1 VRNLHERQL
10 NVEKEIAISI
20 LRLTRQG
27 PVSQEM
33 INKQAKVPSRAAEKL
48 LRKLQNDGLIY
59 VDKSFVGADTIQRLK
74 LAVYALKLG
83 GDLERVTSFLKW
95 QEFESMAAIA
105 FERNG
110 YHVWKNV
117 RFRHGGRRWEIDIV
131 GCRQPLVICVDCKH
145 WQHRLH
151 PSTQRKVIEEQVERT
166 FALAEFLPALAGKIE
181 CGSWVNARLIPTVL
195 TLVIGQAKFYDK
207 VPMVPILQ
215 LQDFLEKLP
224 AYADTLK
231 SFRRV

>member
-1 VRNLHERQL
+1 M

-20 LRLTRQG
+20 LRLTREG
-27 PVSQEM
+27 SVLQET
-33 INKQAKVPSRAAEKL
+33 INKEAKAPSQTGEKL
-48 LRKLQNDGLIY
+48 LRKLQNDGLVY
-59 VDKSFVGADTIQRLK
+59 LNKNFVGADSVQRLK

-83 GDLERVTSFLKW
+83 GDLERVTSFLRW

-110 YHVWKNV
+110 YHVWKNL
-117 RFRHGGRRWEIDIV
+117 RFRHAGRKWEIDIV
-131 GCRQPLVICVDCKH
+131 ALRRPLIICADCKH
-145 WQHRLH
+145 WQHGLH
-151 PSTQRKVIEEQVERT
+151 PSTQRKVIEEQIERT
-166 FALAEFLPALAGKIE
+166 FALAEFLPALAGKIG

-195 TLVIGQAKFYDK
+195 TLVVGQAKFYDN